1 MDVDSGKFK
10 ILFPSNFSDIFR
22 VLDTPR
28 VVIPK
33 KPATKKAVR
42 LLPYD
47 AVPKLD
53 ISSRLFQKAE
63 EKIAKQA
70 APTLVAS
77 NSKSP
82 TPKTSLE
89 RLAGLQQGMS
99 YFILLLDS
107 SNQLCSDIDLSII
120 GDLDLTIIKRAR
132 DVVTNATMVELLNE
146 EPDGPD
152 AHRNAV
158 RQQIV
163 ALCTRL
169 RISLVIIDSL
179 MGLANSLSQ
188 QSGK

>member
-1 MDVDSGKFK
+1 
-10 ILFPSNFSDIFR
+10 
-22 VLDTPR
+22 
-28 VVIPK
+28 
-33 KPATKKAVR
+33 
-42 LLPYD
+42 
-47 AVPKLD
+47 
-53 ISSRLFQKAE
+53 
-63 EKIAKQA
+63 
-70 APTLVAS
+70 
-77 NSKSP
+77 
-82 TPKTSLE
+82 
-89 RLAGLQQGMS
+89 MS